1 MPRPRT
7 FDIDKATEAAMQV
20 FWAQGYEGAGLTE
33 LCAAMGIVRGSFYK
47 AFGSKR
53 ALFLRALE
61 RYDREHVAA
70 GVAMLSGGE
79 GPGERRI
86 AAVFEAGIAA
96 ARAGDGRGCLLCN
109 TAGGP
114 ALAEAGV
121 REAVTRQ
128 LDDLTDGFAAALT
141 DTERWRT
148 ADPTERLAEARRL
161 TLAYVGLRVLGR
173 GGAAPTML
181 EDAVARVLAA

>member
-1 MPRPRT
+1 MRDRGRQHHTVERVADQGDPGDRRPVQEPRIARQKRPR
-7 FDIDKATEAAMQV
+7 
-20 FWAQGYEGAGLTE
+20 
-33 LCAAMGIVRGSFYK
+33 R
-47 AFGSKR
+47 
-53 ALFLRALE
+53 
-61 RYDREHVAA
+61 
-70 GVAMLSGGE
+70 
-79 GPGERRI
+79 PGERRI